1 MTGINK
7 VILLGNATRQAELRT
22 TGGGMSVCNF
32 GLAVNEQLGKD
43 KATGQ
48 AREKVQFFQVT
59 TFGKL
64 AEICG
69 TYVTKGKQ
77 VFVEGRI
84 EFREDDRDGVK
95 KIYTNIIANEVKL
108 LGGGDRQQQGSSQ
121 RGAPVDDG
129 FGTPPAPFPVDDSDM
144 PF

>member
-59 TFGKL
+59 SFGKL

-69 TYVTKGKQ
+69 TYITKGKQ
-77 VFVEGRI
+77 LFVEGRI
-84 EFREDDRDGVK
+84 EFRETERDGVK
-95 KIYTNIIANEVKL
+95 TVYTNIIANEIKL
-108 LGGGDRQQQGSSQ
+108 LGGGERQQGAAS
-121 RGAPVDDG
+121 RGAPIDDG
-129 FGTPPAPFPVDDSDM
+129 FGAPPAPFSDDM

>member
-7 VILLGNATRQAELRT
+7 VILLGNATKQAELRT

-59 TFGKL
+59 CFGKL

-77 VFVEGRI
+77 IFVEGRI
-84 EFREDDRDGVK
+84 EFRETERDGVK
-95 KIYTNIIANEVKL
+95 TVYTNIIANEVKL
-108 LGGGDRQQQGSSQ
+108 LGGGDRQQGAAPRAS
-121 RGAPVDDG
+121 APVDDG
-129 FGTPPAPFPVDDSDM
+129 FGPPPAPFNDSEM

>member
-7 VILLGNATRQAELRT
+7 VILLGNATKQAEVRT

-32 GLAVNEQLGKD
+32 GLAVNEHLGKD
-43 KATGQ
+43 KASGQ
-48 AREKVQFFQVT
+48 VREKVQFFQVT

-69 TYVTKGKQ
+69 SYVTKGKQ

-95 KIYTNIIANEVKL
+95 KVYTNIIANEVKL
-108 LGGGDRQQQGSSQ
+108 LGGGERQQGSAS

-129 FGTPPAPFPVDDSDM
+129 FGTPPAPFSADDLDGM

>member
-69 TYVTKGKQ
+69 SYVSKGKQ
-77 VFVEGRI
+77 LYLEGRI

-95 KIYTNIIANEVKL
+95 KVYTNIIANEVKL
-108 LGGGDRQQQGSSQ
+108 LGGGERQQGSAS

-129 FGTPPAPFPVDDSDM
+129 FGAPPAPFPMDDDSM

>member
-7 VILLGNATRQAELRT
+7 VILLGNATKQAETRT
-22 TGGGMSVCNF
+22 TGAGMSVCNF
-32 GLAVNEQLGKD
+32 GIAVNEHLGKD
-43 KATGQ
+43 KASGQ

-59 TFGKL
+59 CFGKL

-84 EFREDDRDGVK
+84 EFREDERDGVK
-95 KIYTNIIANEVKL
+95 KVYTNIIANEVKL
-108 LGGGDRQQQGSSQ
+108 LGGGDRQQSGAPRASSQ
-121 RGAPVDDG
+121 DDG
-129 FGTPPAPFPVDDSDM
+129 FGAPPAPFDDSEM